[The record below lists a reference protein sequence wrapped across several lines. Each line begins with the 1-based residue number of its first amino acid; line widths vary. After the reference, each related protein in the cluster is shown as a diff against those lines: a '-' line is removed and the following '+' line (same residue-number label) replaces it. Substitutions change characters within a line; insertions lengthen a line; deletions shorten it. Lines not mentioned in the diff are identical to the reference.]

1 MLHVVNNSFLYY
13 NEPIY
18 LIRDYYYSIVNLI
31 IKLLTSSNL
40 NINIILCGDYNFNNN
55 NKTIKIDINYEHT
68 LVKKGGRDIAF
79 GTPFGEI
86 NDNNDKYLVRIC
98 NFNQIS
104 VSDIIIDYTNP
115 NIYNVKSLPLYK
127 SFSEK
132 HIYISPSIYDTY
144 FIKENRNIT
153 TLTTFINTSEPRRNA
168 LLQQINNYIAH
179 TNVHDCFEKNKL
191 QDILKNTKI
200 LINIH
205 QTPHHN
211 SFEEL
216 RVLPA
221 LECGVIVISENSPLS
236 ETVPYHN
243 SIIWTNYDNIV
254 DTLKEVIQNYD
265 YYYDKIF
272 SIENRNIIDSLSCH
286 NYEILEKT
294 INKIN
299 KNIIF

>member
-1 MLHVVNNSFLYY
+1 MLYIINNSFFYY
-13 NEPIY
+13 DEPIY
-18 LIRDYYYSIVNLI
+18 LIRDYYYSIVHLI
-31 IKLLTSSNL
+31 IKIMEKFDL
-40 NINIILCGDYNFNNN
+40 NINIVLCNNYNFNNN

-68 LVKKGGRDIAF
+68 LVKKGGRDIPL

-86 NDNNDKYLVRIC
+86 NDINLDEKYLVRIC
-98 NFNQIS
+98 NYDQLS
-104 VSDIIIDYTNP
+104 LSDIIIDYTNP
-115 NIYNVKSLPLYK
+115 NIHNVKSSPLYK

-132 HIYISPSIYDTY
+132 HIYISPCIYDTY

-168 LLQQINNYIAH
+168 LLHKMNHAH
-179 TNVHDCFEKNKL
+179 TNIHDCFDKNKL

-221 LECGVIVISENSPLS
+221 LECGVIVISEKSPLS

-243 SIIWTNYDNIV
+243 SIIWVNYDDIV
-254 DTLKEVIQNYD
+254 DIVNKVIQNYD
-265 YYYDKIF
+265 YIHDKIF
-272 SIENRNIIDSLSCH
+272 SIENRNIIDSLSDH
-286 NYEILEKT
+286 NYNILEK
-294 INKIN
+294 IIKNKQN
-299 KNIIF
+299 